1 MEGAAVNSEVDAA
14 PDWGNG
20 AFEGGSDDL
29 GGFLTGG
36 DQGVTL
42 RDAGEQ
48 GGHIGSFHDLQKG
61 VGGVVTKATHLA
73 GCVVERQSLGG
84 AERPDQGL
92 VKAFFGRDAKM
103 VFVGKV
109 DKAHDAPEVVD
120 PIGVVKRH
128 APAVGLGRETPE
140 EQNPGSLREERL
152 KGVFFDGRRGG
163 HLVCLFLKGKDYS

>member
-20 AFEGGSDDL
+20 ASESGSDDL

-36 DQGVTL
+36 DQGVAL
-42 RDAGEQ
+42 RNAGEQ
-48 GGHIGSFHDLQKG
+48 GGYIGSFHYLQKG

-73 GCVVERQSLGG
+73 GCVVERQSFGG

-92 VKAFFGRDAKM
+92 VKALFSRHAKM
-103 VFVGKV
+103 LLVPKENQT
-109 DKAHDAPEVVD
+109 HDSPEIID
-120 PIGVVKRH
+120 PIRVVERH
-128 APAVGLGRETPE
+128 APAERLGWETPK
-140 EQNPGSLREERL
+140 EQNPGALREEGL
-152 KGVFFDGRRGG
+152 KGVFFDGRRAW